1 MRIHLSLSKYFFLYA
16 LIAFQ
21 ISYGQFTAEEQE
33 MLRLVNNFRVE
44 NGLSTVRLNQN
55 LNKAAFNH
63 SKDMADNNYFDHVGL
78 NGSTFS
84 QRLKNAGYVGS
95 PHSENIAAGNA
106 AVLATFNQWKNSTTG
121 HRENILNK
129 NSNEMGIGHATKS
142 GSEFTHYWT
151 QVFGKGSAVLSTSQ
165 PISDENVGLKV
176 YPNPAQDMIY
186 FDFNKKI
193 QEPVSIT
200 ITTITGQIVYQK
212 NIDYSN
218 NVFGINIANLSNGI
232 YLLKTQNGISHKI
245 VKQ

>member
-1 MRIHLSLSKYFFLYA
+1 MRTNLFFGKFILLLA
-16 LIAFQ
+16 LLAFQ
-21 ISYGQFTAEEQE
+21 NNYGQFTAEEQE

-165 PISDENVGLKV
+165 SVIDDNVGLKV

-186 FDFNKKI
+186 LDFNKKI
-193 QEPVSIT
+193 QVSLSIT
-200 ITTITGQIVYQK
+200 ITNITGQIVYQK
-212 NIDYSN
+212 NVDYSN
-218 NVFGINIANLSNGI
+218 DVFSINISNLSNGI